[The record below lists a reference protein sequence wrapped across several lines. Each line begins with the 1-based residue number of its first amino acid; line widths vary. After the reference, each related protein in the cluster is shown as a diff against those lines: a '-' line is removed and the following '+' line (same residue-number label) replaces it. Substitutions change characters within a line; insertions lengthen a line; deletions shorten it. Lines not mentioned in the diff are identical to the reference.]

1 MKKNHDI
8 AEVPVTLKHE
18 TDHAYLVT
26 SAITG
31 KDAWA
36 PKSQCEHEDGTLQIP
51 EWLAVDKEL
60 V

>member
-1 MKKNHDI
+1 LLRPSFLPCCVLVSF
-8 AEVPVTLKHE
+8 AE

-31 KDAWA
+31 KDAWV

-51 EWLAVDKEL
+51 EWLTVDKEL

>member
-18 TDHAYLVT
+18 TDEAYLVT
-26 SAITG
+26 SGITG
-31 KDAWA
+31 KDAWV
-36 PKSQCEHEDGTLQIP
+36 PKSQCECEDETLQIP